1 MGLDRVVLRLST
13 LVQASLDLGRHV
25 SSSPV
30 DCCQLHVAGSEL
42 SLSKLPVRILAVIA
56 FFVRSLACTDGKW
69 QCGVVWPLSWS
80 RMKCPTRQCWLVQK
94 NVTVLGRLN
103 DAVLHSRGSLIKQ
116 SEVVRERTSVH
127 PLDRALKRMNRLQH
141 VHLGM
146 SLGLLVKK
154 ARVCGFMCCTR

>member
-1 MGLDRVVLRLST
+1 MQFVFFFRIMGLDRVVLRLST

-80 RMKCPTRQCWLVQK
+80 RMKCPTR
-94 NVTVLGRLN
+94 
-103 DAVLHSRGSLIKQ
+103 AVLVSA
-116 SEVVRERTSVH
+116 EERH
-127 PLDRALKRMNRLQH
+127 CAGPFK
-141 VHLGM
+141 
-146 SLGLLVKK
+146 
-154 ARVCGFMCCTR
+154 